1 MLFKEDTNIN
11 NADALLNVID
21 VNCNKAAK
29 MREDIRKMKKCSSK
43 KDTKLTEEPDGEE
56 VFFEEDYVA
65 KEKAFNFDY
74 YLELYKTLGDNFTK
88 GDLLEILPD
97 VDDYY
102 FKNIIIRLQAEV
114 VKEVKEIYE
123 VINEEKANLSLEELA
138 DLEETL
144 KLEEEKKKTLEGLLS
159 IEDTRVENAVV
170 NNTNKLILV
179 PTANGNIKLID
190 EIKKIPIE
198 YYHSFIELFNSI
210 VDGSFKNFRR
220 FVSNDCLVGMCEV
233 RGFKTRVIFSRLEGD
248 CYALISAFIKKVD
261 NSTGYREYLI
271 NRFSEYRAIEA
282 TLKDKVSDEEFMR
295 QNDFFVQELYN
306 ILENKDKSK
315 TYKYYKRN
323 DLDD

>member
-29 MREDIRKMKKCSSK
+29 MRDDIRKMKKCSSK
-43 KDTKLTEEPDGEE
+43 KDKKLTEEPVGEE
-56 VFFEEDYVA
+56 VFFEEDYISE
-65 KEKAFNFDY
+65 EKAFNFDY
-74 YLELYKTLGDNFTK
+74 YLELYKTLGDNFAK

-97 VDDYY
+97 VDDYH

-123 VINEEKANLSLEELA
+123 VINEEKANLSLEELT
-138 DLEETL
+138 DLEEAL
-144 KLEEEKKKTLEGLLS
+144 KLEKEKKKTLEGLLS
-159 IEDTRVENAVV
+159 IEDTRVEDVV
-170 NNTNKLILV
+170 VSNTNKLILV

-220 FVSNDCLVGMCEV
+220 FVSNGCLVGMCEV